1 MQSLQNKATTYSFEE
16 FKAEASAYVKAMW
29 QTSDA
34 IDGNRILDCQ
44 IHQTTDNPFLPKEY
58 EL

>member
-34 IDGNRILDCQ
+34 IDGD
-44 IHQTTDNPFLPKEY
+44 
-58 EL
+58 